1 PRSEIDAELRDLED
15 RAASV
20 RQPEWA
26 DVTAA
31 EAELPDIPTL
41 EARQAELTALAGQA
55 RCEIDIQ
62 RLADRQAA
70 VSRRVASLEAR
81 YGGSASSDP
90 DTLAEIQTKLIGRL
104 TAAAH
109 AGPHGDPVPVLLD
122 EALSQVP
129 ADRIWDQLDM
139 LHRLAERH

>member
-1 PRSEIDAELRDLED
+1 LLLRLGFDAGELPARIGALEWAAGRAAERAEARRRARPRSEIDAELRDLED

-41 EARQAELTALAGQA
+41 EARQAELTALVGQA
-55 RCEIDIQ
+55 RSEIDIE

-90 DTLAEIQTKLIGRL
+90 DTLAE
-104 TAAAH
+104 
-109 AGPHGDPVPVLLD
+109 
-122 EALSQVP
+122 
-129 ADRIWDQLDM
+129 
-139 LHRLAERH
+139 